1 MVLLTPERVN
11 SYEALGVTFDTTE
24 SGAVTINFNKSD
36 LMNALAAPTALQ
48 KSAIQT
54 MRTNGTGDMLAVG
67 VSIKAPE
74 GAKSVKF
81 MHNGSWAGLPLS
93 ENGYF
98 IRWFVIAKGSFDNDG
113 NFLLASVADP
123 SMKTVTMQFYDG
135 EVGGDNWEF
144 GNQIGG
150 TITRDV
156 EIVVAP

>member
-1 MVLLTPERVN
+1 M
-11 SYEALGVTFDTTE
+11 
-24 SGAVTINFNKSD
+24 
-36 LMNALAAPTALQ
+36 
-48 KSAIQT
+48 
-54 MRTNGTGDMLAVG
+54 
-67 VSIKAPE
+67 
-74 GAKSVKF
+74 KF

-113 NFLLASVADP
+113 NFLLTSVADP

-135 EVGGDNWEF
+135 EVGGDDWEF